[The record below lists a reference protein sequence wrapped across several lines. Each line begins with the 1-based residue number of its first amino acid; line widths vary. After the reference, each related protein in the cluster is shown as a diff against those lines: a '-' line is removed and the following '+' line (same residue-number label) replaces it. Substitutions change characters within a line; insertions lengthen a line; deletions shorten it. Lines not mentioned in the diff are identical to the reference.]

1 MQFRLLRDIVYKLSW
16 KMIVNRGIIKNSG
29 SNPLKTE
36 ELMNS
41 SCYINVNMDLRTGMT
56 NKMLHLTRETE
67 RKRGQRRKRQFD
79 AVNH

>member
-1 MQFRLLRDIVYKLSW
+1 M
-16 KMIVNRGIIKNSG
+16 NRGIIKNLG

-41 SCYINVNMDLRTGMT
+41 SCYININMALWTGMT

-67 RKRGQRRKRQFD
+67 RKRGKRRKRQFD
-79 AVNH
+79 TVNH